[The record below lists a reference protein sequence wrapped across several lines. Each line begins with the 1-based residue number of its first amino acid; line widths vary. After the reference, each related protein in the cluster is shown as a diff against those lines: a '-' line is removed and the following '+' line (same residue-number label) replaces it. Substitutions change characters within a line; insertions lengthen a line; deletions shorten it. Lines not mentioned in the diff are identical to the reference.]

1 MPRAIRAVVDLAFAK
16 LRFAEMSIN
25 PLPFV
30 ATDLARARHILRSW
44 GSLRRLTADETDIV
58 VRMIAQGFAEGRKH
72 GFELALA
79 EGPTQSSLVSAR

>member
-1 MPRAIRAVVDLAFAK
+1 
-16 LRFAEMSIN
+16 MSIK

-44 GSLRRLTADETDIV
+44 GSLRRLTADETDMV

-79 EGPTQSSLVSAR
+79 EGPMQSSLVSAR